1 MNTEQTKLPTHYRV
15 RDALDA
21 SGVTIILE
29 KWHPL
34 SETPEGYWVLREGGP
49 NWHGIDKKYQRKC
62 GALKWVSKTSVRRYC
77 YPTMSEAMD
86 SFKRRKE
93 VQVSRLAIQ
102 LEQAQLALEKFDDY
116 KDETPNSFPSRY
128 EGIRLGE
135 IEAAS
140 NLIWDY

>member
-1 MNTEQTKLPTHYRV
+1 MTTLPTHYRV
-15 RDALDA
+15 KDALDE
-21 SGVTIILE
+21 SGVHIILE
-29 KWHPL
+29 EWNPIG
-34 SETPEGYWVLREGGP
+34 ETPEGYWVLREGGP
-49 NWHGIDKKYQRKC
+49 YWPGIDKKYQRKT

-77 YPTMSEAMD
+77 YPSMSEAMR

-102 LEQAQLALEKFDDY
+102 LEQAQLALAKFDDY

>member
-1 MNTEQTKLPTHYRV
+1 MTTLPTHYRV
-15 RDALDA
+15 KDALDE
-21 SGVTIILE
+21 SGVHIILE
-29 KWHPL
+29 KWNPIG
-34 SETPEGYWVLREGGP
+34 ETPEGYWVLREGGP
-49 NWHGIDKKYQRKC
+49 YWPGIDKKYQRKT

-77 YPTMSEAMD
+77 YPSMSEAMR

-102 LEQAQLALEKFDDY
+102 LEQAQLALAKFDDY